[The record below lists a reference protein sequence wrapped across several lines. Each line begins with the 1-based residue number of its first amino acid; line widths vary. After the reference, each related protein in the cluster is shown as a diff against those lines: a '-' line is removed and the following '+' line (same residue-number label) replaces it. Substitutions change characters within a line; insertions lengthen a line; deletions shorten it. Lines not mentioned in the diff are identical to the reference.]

1 MAKVGVN
8 LKIDVTKIDKSKL
21 FSGQKGTYLDAQVFI
36 DIDQFDQYGNSGMIT
51 QAVSKEDREAGQ
63 QGAILGNAKVFWK
76 DNQQSQHQGGWS
88 QPQQQQ
94 QQQKNHGGHQ
104 QQQPPQ
110 QMQKQPPQ
118 QQYQNQGQPQDFDDS
133 IPF

>member
-21 FSGQKGTYLDAQVFI
+21 FQGQKGTYLDAQVFI
-36 DIDQFDQYGNSGMIT
+36 DIDQLDQYGNSGMIT
-51 QAVSKEDREAGQ
+51 QAVSKDERDSGQ

-76 DNQQSQHQGGWS
+76 DQQQ
-88 QPQQQQ
+88 QPQQQ
-94 QQQKNHGGHQ
+94 GGWGQ
-104 QQQPPQ
+104 PQ
-110 QMQKQPPQ
+110 QPQ
-118 QQYQNQGQPQDFDDS
+118 QQSEPPQDYDES

>member
-1 MAKVGVN
+1 MAKVGVT

-21 FSGQKGTYLDAQVFI
+21 FKGQKGTYLDAQVFI
-36 DIDQFDQYGNSGMIT
+36 DIDQLDQFGNSGMIT

-76 DNQQSQHQGGWS
+76 DQQQA
-88 QPQQQQ
+88 QPQQQNWGQYQQQQKQDQQQQ
-94 QQQKNHGGHQ
+94 QQYNE
-104 QQQPPQ
+104 PPQ
-110 QMQKQPPQ
+110 D
-118 QQYQNQGQPQDFDDS
+118 YDDS